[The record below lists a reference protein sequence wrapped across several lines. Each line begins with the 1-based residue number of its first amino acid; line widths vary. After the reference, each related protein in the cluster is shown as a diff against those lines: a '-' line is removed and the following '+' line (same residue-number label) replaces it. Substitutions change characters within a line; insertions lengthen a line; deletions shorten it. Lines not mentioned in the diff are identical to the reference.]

1 MAVKPENLIGVHA
14 LEAWLD
20 LDDDA
25 DTEAAESQFI
35 DLLTDLRF
43 ACDARGLD
51 FAALDRIAYRHY
63 TEEK

>member
-1 MAVKPENLIGVHA
+1 MTVKPENMIGVHA
-14 LEAWLD
+14 LDETYD
-20 LDDDA
+20 LGDDN
-25 DTEAAESQFI
+25 EAAESQFI